1 MAKMDKKMKI
11 VIAIGVVFLIAMT
24 VLLIWLMI
32 DMGNEAS
39 SKSTETATTAMA
51 VIPQGVLSTLVGVAS

>member
-51 VIPQGVLSTLVGVAS
+51 VIPQGVLSILVG

>member
-24 VLLIWLMI
+24 VLLIWLLI

-39 SKSTETATTAMA
+39 TKTTEATTTAMA
-51 VIPQGVLSTLVGVAS
+51 VILPGVTATLAG

>member
-24 VLLIWLMI
+24 VLLIWLLI

-39 SKSTETATTAMA
+39 TKTTEATTTAMA
-51 VIPQGVLSTLVGVAS
+51 VILPGVTATLGG